1 MSNRKELVERR
12 ENKRFQVPKDA
23 FVALGP
29 HYVKLGQMMDVSTHG
44 LAFCYIPAKQPSNV
58 AAVLDTF
65 LHIFSSNIS
74 FCLLGVPIKTI
85 SDFEIKNKIA
95 FNSTRR
101 RGVEFGDLKENQ
113 KSQLEYLMQNY
124 TADDVGETIDRSNWN
139 TGTRIAKALRDMSL

>member
-1 MSNRKELVERR
+1 MLLDMLLERR
-12 ENKRFQVPKDA
+12 KYKRFRVKATA
-23 FVALGP
+23 FTMLGP
-29 HYVKLGQMMDVSTHG
+29 HFAILGEIADISRSG

-101 RGVEFGDLKENQ
+101 RGVEFWDLTENQ
-113 KSQLEYLMQNY
+113 KSQLEYFMQNY

-139 TGTRIAKALRDMSL
+139 SGTRIAKALRDMSL